1 MFNISEQLKSHRAT
15 LTLMKRL
22 KYLSKTFGLHPLTAI
37 VLLVVDWML
46 FGEEVATGGIGW
58 VISLPVGVLLGLAAV
73 LIQKRFYK
81 DESRPAIAKGFVVAL
96 LTAIPAPLS
105 SLGLLP
111 LAAFG
116 AVRVLYPDHRQLAG
130 QPKTPAT
137 NTLREDW
144 QTERHLEKAA
154 V

>member
-1 MFNISEQLKSHRAT
+1 MLGASEQLEAPWTT
-15 LTLMKRL
+15 LTAMRRL
-22 KYLSKTFGLHPLTAI
+22 KYLSSAFGLHPLTAI

-73 LIQKRFYK
+73 LIQKHFYK
-81 DESRPAIAKGFVVAL
+81 DENRPAVAKGFVVAL
-96 LTAIPAPLS
+96 LTAIPAPLA

-116 AVRVLYPDHRQLAG
+116 AVRVLYPDRPQLTS
-130 QPKTPAT
+130 QSEDTWK
-137 NTLREDW
+137 NTLRQEA
-144 QTERHLEKAA
+144 R
-154 V
+154 

>member
-1 MFNISEQLKSHRAT
+1 MT
-15 LTLMKRL
+15 RL
-22 KYLSKTFGLHPLTAI
+22 KYLSKTFGLHPLTA
-37 VLLVVDWML
+37 LLLFVVDWML

-58 VISLPVGVLLGLAAV
+58 VLSLPIGILLGLVAIQ
-73 LIQKRFYK
+73 IQKRIYNDDQK
-81 DESRPAIAKGFVVAL
+81 PAMAKGLVVAL

-116 AVRVLYPDHRQLAG
+116 AIRVLFPDRRQLDNK
-130 QPKTPAT
+130 QT
-137 NTLREDW
+137 TLS
-144 QTERHLEKAA
+144 